1 VTAPGAVEYRRLP
14 GRGRTPLGSD
24 SLWIGEDHL
33 LLVELRGFTE
43 TYRRFYFRDV
53 QAIILRRT
61 DRAGRV
67 AVLLGVL
74 GLVFLGFAADAGPVW
89 NVVWGG
95 VSGLL
100 FLGLAVNVALGPSCS
115 CVLRTALQTVRLR
128 PLGRLRRARRV
139 LERLR
144 THIELEQGTLTP
156 DDRLA
161 RAREAADQEGF
172 TPAAAPS
179 ATAPPVAA
187 RPPIA
192 GRERTTRHDTGRA
205 HEALAYALL
214 FSAVAG
220 VVPVLYFHVVLSV
233 ALSVVFLG
241 RMACLVAALARQHH
255 SDLPASI
262 RTFAWTAFGFEVA
275 IVTLGIVTGVV
286 MVFKM
291 LESGALT
298 PLAII
303 ERVRSNSL
311 YKVSAF
317 LSSLG
322 WLTLGVWGLL
332 LHRRLASTRGNTW
345 QTLPT

>member
-1 VTAPGAVEYRRLP
+1 VTAPGAAEYRRLP
-14 GRGRTPLGSD
+14 GRGRTLLGSD
-24 SLWIGEDHL
+24 TLWIGEDHL

-61 DRAGRV
+61 DRAGTMGI
-67 AVLLGVL
+67 LLGLL
-74 GLVFLGFAADAGPVW
+74 GLVFLAFATGAGPVW
-89 NVVWGG
+89 NVVWGS

-100 FLGLAVNVALGPSCS
+100 FLGLAVNVALGPSCH

-144 THIELEQGTLTP
+144 THIELEQGALTP
-156 DDRLA
+156 DERVA
-161 RAREAADQEGF
+161 RARAAAGEEGV
-172 TPAAAPS
+172 AAAPS
-179 ATAPPVAA
+179 AAAPVVPPRPPVVGA
-187 RPPIA
+187 
-192 GRERTTRHDTGRA
+192 ERVTRHDTGRA
-205 HEALAYALL
+205 HETLAYALL
-214 FSAVAG
+214 FSAIVG
-220 VVPVLYFHVVLSV
+220 VVPVLYFHITLSV

-255 SDLPASI
+255 SDLPASLK
-262 RTFAWTAFGFEVA
+262 TFAWTAFGFEAA
-275 IVTLGIVTGVV
+275 IVILGMVSGVV
-286 MVFKM
+286 MVFRM
-291 LESGALT
+291 LDSAVLTT
-298 PLAII
+298 PLAIM
-303 ERVRSNSL
+303 EKVRGNPL

-317 LSSLG
+317 LSSLA